1 VSQATGVDI
10 DRVNDESTM
19 KRRLVADWQYR
30 YLSTSATTTAITKM
44 L

>member
-1 VSQATGVDI
+1 M

-19 KRRLVADWQYR
+19 KRRLVAEWQYH
-30 YLSTSATTTAITKM
+30 YLSTSTSTTAITKM